1 MRDRV
6 LSAGGAEEGS
16 CLTLVGKGGG
26 GLKKYWLS
34 GAVLLLLL
42 LTLSGCF
49 FREPEDLYQSPE
61 QSADYLSLTQTI
73 RNVKDSLAQEYG
85 VEVEDVSV
93 VSGDN
98 TALIQLQDLDRD
110 GERETAVTFFRVSE
124 AEKPLKIYFF
134 TRTAEDTYTV
144 SAMVEGN
151 GTAIYRVDYVDLNGS
166 GCKEVVVSWQM
177 STGVYLL
184 GAYSLEEAM
193 VRSLQY
199 AASAPAGSA
208 TAQGL
213 PDREALRAT
222 EWMTTVYDDYAL
234 YDLDQDTRTE
244 LAVVRVDKAGTNSAV
259 DLYGWRDGSFMVR
272 ASAPLS
278 MGISS
283 VEKNGVETNFLKE
296 DGDVPVRALYVSSE
310 LADGHHV
317 VDVVA
322 YQDGNLK
329 NLSLDENGVSPG
341 DAGPLCGSGAHQRQ
355 WGRCAGAAYPGPA
368 AQRRGYV
375 GL

>member
-1 MRDRV
+1 M
-6 LSAGGAEEGS
+6 
-16 CLTLVGKGGG
+16 
-26 GLKKYWLS
+26 KKYWLS
-34 GAVLLLLL
+34 GALLLLLL

-93 VSGDN
+93 MSGDN

-208 TAQGL
+208 SAQGL

-222 EWMTTVYDDYAL
+222 EWMTTVYDNYAL
-234 YDLDQDTRTE
+234 YDLDQDTDLPEVKAADVAGHADCNTVVGRHQHIGERGGQEGRLLHGAGLRT
-244 LAVVRVDKAGTNSAV
+244 AVHG
-259 DLYGWRDGSFMVR
+259 DLQRG
-272 ASAPLS
+272 
-278 MGISS
+278 
-283 VEKNGVETNFLKE
+283 KE
-296 DGDVPVRALYVSSE
+296 RRGDQLPQGGRRR
-310 LADGHHV
+310 
-317 VDVVA
+317 
-322 YQDGNLK
+322 
-329 NLSLDENGVSPG
+329 
-341 DAGPLCGSGAHQRQ
+341 AGPGSVHFK
-355 WGRCAGAAYPGPA
+355 
-368 AQRRGYV
+368 
-375 GL
+375 